1 MKNVSDKLK
10 VDLENRCSDLL
21 ADLRKYKRNEDP
33 HDMKYESERETPL
46 DWWLTFDED
55 DSSNL
60 VDIAVIF
67 NHSFPSRMR
76 KNFPLLDGS
85 LEITGIDLVQSII

>member
-46 DWWLTFDED
+46 DCRMTKETFYSWMVLWRSPE
-55 DSSNL
+55 
-60 VDIAVIF
+60 
-67 NHSFPSRMR
+67 
-76 KNFPLLDGS
+76 
-85 LEITGIDLVQSII
+85 